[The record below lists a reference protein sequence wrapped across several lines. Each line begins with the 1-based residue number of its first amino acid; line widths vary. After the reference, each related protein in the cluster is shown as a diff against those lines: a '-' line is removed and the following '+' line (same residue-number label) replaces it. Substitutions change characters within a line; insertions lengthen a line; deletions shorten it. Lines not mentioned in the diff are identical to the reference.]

1 MGGEGGGGSC
11 GAALLP
17 QAAGSEVAT
26 GTYYIQQRSL
36 FSFLAPR
43 KIRVVALSLP
53 WSHREEGD
61 CGGGGPGHL
70 QLPAGGMEGDEG
82 RRENEVF
89 LQEEKHEKELG
100 KRSVTRRGK
109 RRRRRGV
116 SKPSAHLVS
125 NGRAKNEISFPSLLF
140 RVSVRSFPPFSLPP
154 PFFE

>member
-1 MGGEGGGGSC
+1 MGGEEGGSC

-53 WSHREEGD
+53 WSHREGD

-70 QLPAGGMEGDEG
+70 QLPAGGMERDEG

-89 LQEEKHEKELG
+89 LQEEKTRKRVGEK
-100 KRSVTRRGK
+100 K
-109 RRRRRGV
+109 
-116 SKPSAHLVS
+116 S
-125 NGRAKNEISFPSLLF
+125 NEKGE
-140 RVSVRSFPPFSLPP
+140 
-154 PFFE
+154 EEEEGCQ